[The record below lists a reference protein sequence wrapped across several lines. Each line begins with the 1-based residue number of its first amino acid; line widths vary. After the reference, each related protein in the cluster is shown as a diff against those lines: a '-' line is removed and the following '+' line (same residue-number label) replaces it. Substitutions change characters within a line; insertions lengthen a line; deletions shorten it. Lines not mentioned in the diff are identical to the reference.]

1 MASEIVIMPSISRYT
16 FPVAS
21 KTLPR
26 KPVASAAAA
35 APVAANAIPKP
46 PRRATSATLRIVP
59 SDPAEQLRQY
69 VDELGALEKEL
80 VEIRPKLRRVEVL
93 HGLIRDRFRS
103 HAATEAVE
111 ARGVRYG
118 VTLGPRAFRSTVDYD
133 AVRKAM
139 GLEAYAKI
147 AQPTLKALEATLA
160 PDVVARVVTYDY
172 TGARPVKTFEIAKG
186 K

>member
-1 MASEIVIMPSISRYT
+1 M
-16 FPVAS
+16 AS

-35 APVAANAIPKP
+35 APVARE
-46 PRRATSATLRIVP
+46 RRPETAAARHVPDVSTLRIVP

-118 VTLGPRAFRSTVDYD
+118 VTLGPCAFRSTVDYD

-139 GLEAYAKI
+139 GLAAYAEI

>member
-1 MASEIVIMPSISRYT
+1 M
-16 FPVAS
+16 AS

-35 APVAANAIPKP
+35 APVAANAVPKP
-46 PRRATSATLRIVP
+46 PRRATSPTSATLRIVP

-69 VDELGALEKEL
+69 VDELGSLEREL

-93 HGLIRDRFRS
+93 HGLIRDRFRA

-118 VTLGPRAFRSTVDYD
+118 VTLGPCAFRSTVDYD

-139 GLEAYAKI
+139 GLAAYAEI

-160 PDVVARVVTYDY
+160 PDVVARVVTYD
-172 TGARPVKTFEIAKG
+172 
-186 K
+186 